1 MPSSSRPSWVLS
13 CRCPSVTTMLNGRPR
28 PSQAKCSLVVR
39 GRDGIRDDWQA
50 NITCELLNLY
60 LDDGTAIAEWQAEFD
75 DTAQQVRKRMREVAL
90 LTFDGPLISSL
101 REYWA
106 SEELPTA
113 ALAHQQR
120 NPNGG

>member
-1 MPSSSRPSWVLS
+1 MTYRARQLEPQ
-13 CRCPSVTTMLNGRPR
+13 TGRPHRDER
-28 PSQAKCSLVVR
+28 PPAGPLTYR
-39 GRDGIRDDWQA
+39 GTIL

-60 LDDGTAIAEWQAEFD
+60 LDDGTAIAEWEATFD

-90 LTFDGPLISSL
+90 LTFDGPLIDGL

-106 SEELPTA
+106 SEELPAT